1 MQIKMKRKI
10 IKIGGSLG
18 LILGSIDSR
27 LENIQEGD
35 IIEFEIKEVKKCK
48 NQKEKK

>member
-1 MQIKMKRKI
+1 MKRKI

-35 IIEFEIKEVKKCK
+35 IIKFEIKEVIKCK
-48 NQKEKK
+48 KSKKSKEI